1 MKTKS
6 IIWVMCILLLTAA
19 CSSNENKN
27 SQPSKAPNLVTGKWE
42 PVSRAYRVQGTIEN
56 IDTQEG
62 KIKSISLRV
71 TKNMFMENNPIDYD
85 FVGQTEKIYFEDAI
99 GEKSVLE
106 KLKQGVNIVIAF
118 SQFAQP
124 DGKVVFG
131 AVPYWIYLVVDEE
144 LQDLQGNKVNENEL
158 HP

>member
-42 PVSRAYRVQGTIEN
+42 PVSRAYRVQGSIEN
-56 IDTQEG
+56 MDAQEG
-62 KIKSISLRV
+62 KIKSISLEV

-85 FVGQTEKIYFEDAI
+85 FVGDNIEIYFEDTMA
-99 GEKSVLE
+99 GKNGLE

-118 SQFAQP
+118 AQYAQP
-124 DGKVVFG
+124 DGKVVF
-131 AVPYWIYLVVDEE
+131 ATLPEWIYLVVDGD
-144 LQDLQGNKVNENEL
+144 LQDLQGNKVSENDL